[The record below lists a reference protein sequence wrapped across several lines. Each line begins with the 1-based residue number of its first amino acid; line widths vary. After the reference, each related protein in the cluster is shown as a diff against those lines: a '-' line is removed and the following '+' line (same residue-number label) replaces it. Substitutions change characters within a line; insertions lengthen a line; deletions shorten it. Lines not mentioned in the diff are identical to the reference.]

1 MKAALY
7 TSDIRLLKTRSR
19 LAKEQLALFDTRED
33 LDFKGS
39 DTQYGTHALHTYVAA
54 MVPQLAEN
62 LVTGYVPRGEK
73 VLDPFCGGG
82 AVLVECVRHGRRAY
96 GSDINPLAVL
106 IAKVKST
113 HVQRKAI
120 EDACH
125 CVLAASIR
133 NLNGSIV
140 FPKEYN
146 LEYWFLP
153 ATIADLSSIIRV
165 INKCERE
172 ARYAEEVINILKVVF
187 SATVRDVMLTYRN
200 EVRLRRFEP
209 QDLKKFK
216 PNAFES
222 FKSRS
227 QLAIERISR
236 LPRGAHAKV
245 DCYPVQ
251 RLPYADKQYHSI
263 ICSPPYGDERN
274 GVSYI
279 QFSKYMLYW
288 LGFPRE
294 AVLESR
300 RNTLGTS
307 DYNIVLP
314 SETLEETA
322 KIIAR
327 RDGGDNS
334 WLNFYKEYYLG
345 LQQMARVTREN
356 IIIVI
361 GNRILKQTVI
371 ENGKITAELMSS
383 LDFRVCKH
391 LQRTLP
397 SKRLPKLRREVNHGF
412 GGAIDREDILIFK
425 SR

>member
-1 MKAALY
+1 MLY
-7 TSDIRLLKTRSR
+7 KSITKLSR
-19 LAKEQLALFDTRED
+19 TKSKLAKEQLALFKAKED

-39 DTQYGTHALHTYVAA
+39 DTQYSTHALHTYVAA
-54 MVPQLAEN
+54 MVPQLAEY
-62 LVTGYVPRGEK
+62 LVTTYVPRGEK

-82 AVLVECVRHGRRAY
+82 AVLVECVRNGRRAH

-113 HVQRKAI
+113 FVDAKEIA
-120 EDACH
+120 DACQY
-125 CVLAASIR
+125 VMATALR
-133 NLNGSIV
+133 NLDGSIS

-153 ATIADLSSIIRV
+153 NTIGELSSIIRI
-165 INKCERE
+165 INKCERQSRFSE
-172 ARYAEEVINILKVVF
+172 NVIRILKVLF

-209 QDLKKFK
+209 ADLKRFK

-227 QLAIERISR
+227 ELGMKRIPH
-236 LPRGAHAKV
+236 LPKEAHAKV

-251 RLPYADKQYHSI
+251 RLPYPDKEYHSI

-274 GVSYI
+274 GVSYM

-288 LGFPRE
+288 LGFSRD

-307 DYNIVLP
+307 DYNIVVP
-314 SETLEETA
+314 SESLERTF
-322 KIIAR
+322 KIIQR
-327 RDGGDNS
+327 KNS
-334 WLNFYKEYYLG
+334 YDEGWVNLYKEYYLG
-345 LQQMARVTREN
+345 LQQMARVVREN

-361 GNRILKQTVI
+361 GNRILNQTVI
-371 ENGKITAELMSS
+371 LNGKITAELMTS
-383 LDFRVCKH
+383 LNFKLQKH
-391 LQRTLP
+391 MQRCLP
-397 SKRLPKLRREVNHGF
+397 SKRLPRLRRETNHGF
-412 GGAIDREDILIFK
+412 GGAIDKEDILVF
-425 SR
+425 RPR